1 MAELNYI
8 LNQEKVLFSH
18 EVQILK
24 GEGGGAS
31 GLILV
36 VIREFGEEI

>member
-24 GEGGGAS
+24 GGGGAS